1 MMVYVV
7 KMLVDDEYGCME
19 AQAVY
24 ASKEDADAW
33 VAEHQEYVDCWFCDA
48 DDEEDSVPL
57 YKVQA
62 FELQ

>member
-7 KMLVDDEYGCME
+7 MMLVDEEYGCME

-24 ASKEDADAW
+24 ASQADAEAW
-33 VAEHQEYVDCWFCDA
+33 VAEHQEYVDCWFC
-48 DDEEDSVPL
+48 ENEQGVPL
-57 YKVQA
+57 YAVRE